1 MALVA
6 IERYAITIDAAT
18 FYFGMYNFAI
28 VGVVSIF
35 GGPFIV
41 PMYINQAYLILTS
54 VIVAWQLSHLQPFLA
69 WVLLVLLA
77 LYDLFAVLSPC
88 GPLKALVNLMSREDS
103 PNMPG
108 LLYEASLPTSG
119 GQRRRRRRQN
129 QAEGTGDPQD
139 HVDSQPQVE
148 SNAPVSRHASSTVAQ
163 HTLQETTSNGNTA
176 MEESTAEASATSTT
190 SLLSTGMPT
199 YSPTEMSPT
208 VQGHAGGEHNLSHE
222 PDPGEESVE
231 VSPLLLGDN
240 AASRELLIEPSRI
253 AQVPFALAKVY
264 KLRFLRDPQP
274 PWIAAVEVHTDEESL
289 TTEITYTPEQLCALV
304 DVVFPRNGGRIVPT
318 LLLETSANEIYRR
331 TAATDETR
339 YTIMDSRGV
348 HKRVVFVTSDGRIFE
363 DLREKNA
370 AEERK
375 ERSSIRLG
383 LGDFIFYSILVSKAA
398 LYSFTTFA
406 VCTLAILSG
415 LGLTLLLLAVYGA
428 ALPALPIS
436 IALGVM
442 FYLFTRFVMEPWV
455 EATFTGR
462 VYA

>member
-28 VGVVSIF
+28 VGVISIF

-103 PNMPG
+103 PDMPG

-129 QAEGTGDPQD
+129 QAQGSSDAQD
-139 HVDSQPQVE
+139 HISNRPQVE
-148 SNAPVSRHASSTVAQ
+148 SNAPVPMNAPGSSTIEQ
-163 HTLQETTSNGNTA
+163 HGTSDGNTA
-176 MEESTAEASATSTT
+176 IGESNIEASATSTT
-190 SLLSTGMPT
+190 SLLSTGVPT
-199 YSPTEMSPT
+199 YSPTVMSPAKE
-208 VQGHAGGEHNLSHE
+208 GHAGEHNLTDE

-231 VSPLLLGDN
+231 ASPLLLGDT
-240 AASRELLIEPSRI
+240 AASLELLIEQSRI

-274 PWIAAVEVHTDEESL
+274 PWIAAVEVHTDVESL
-289 TTEITYTPEQLCALV
+289 ATEITYAPEHLCALV

-348 HKRVVFVTSDGRIFE
+348 HKRVVFVTSDGRVFE

-398 LYSFTTFA
+398 LYSYTTFA

-415 LGLTLLLLAVYGA
+415 LGLTLLLLAMYGA

-436 IALGVM
+436 IALGVI

-455 EATFTGR
+455 EAMFVER